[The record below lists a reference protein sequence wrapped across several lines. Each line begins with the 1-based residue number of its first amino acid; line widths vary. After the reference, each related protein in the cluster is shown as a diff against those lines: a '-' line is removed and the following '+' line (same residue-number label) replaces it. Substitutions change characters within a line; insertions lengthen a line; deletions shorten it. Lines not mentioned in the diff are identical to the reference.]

1 MAIYIPGWA
10 EGLLQSGDLR
20 RLGAGL
26 GEAIAPDRFAN
37 QRLQQ
42 LVAQNPMLLNQIE
55 NMTLE
60 GRRAMEQ
67 TLGYR
72 KKTPLQDLP
81 EGAQLKERRRMDE
94 ALAKLTPEQL
104 QLREA
109 NLLQTLTPQQIER
122 QRTKESQEDQ
132 KFQLDLSNGTLQN
145 QLLTGQVKDVERI
158 GARVDAAIAKYPTFQ
173 GIDMKK
179 LVGSAVRG
187 GTPIDPQ
194 LITAIQSDP
203 GAKQLFDIAYTSEL
217 AKFKNELD
225 TRLARTKS
233 AQDETMLVRTLAEV
247 GNQLNDQEGRI
258 LYEMQAA
265 LSAFEKESANLYNRL
280 EPGGGFRTQQ
290 SVNMQKAA
298 IMKPYEDRLT
308 VIRKAAFD
316 NTQRTTGLVE
326 KLGIKTPT
334 PTPDPAILSMQAG
347 PVGPLNPSGAGGFN
361 QFPGMPQNPFGG
373 QAALPQAPA
382 AIPVNETPEQRLARL
397 RRAAGL
403 P

>member
-55 NMTLE
+55 NMTIE
-60 GRRAMEQ
+60 GRRAMEK

-72 KKTPLQDLP
+72 KQTPLQGLP

-145 QLLTGQVKDVERI
+145 TVLTGQVKDVERI
-158 GARVDAAIAKYPTFQ
+158 AARVDAAIAKHPTLQ

-179 LVGSAVRG
+179 IVESALRG
-187 GTPIDPQ
+187 GTLIDPQ
-194 LITAIQSDP
+194 LMTAIQSDP
-203 GAKQLFDIAYTSEL
+203 GAKQLFDIAYASEL

-225 TRLARTKS
+225 TRLAKTKS
-233 AQDETMLVRTLAEV
+233 AQDETLLVRTLAEI
-247 GNQLNDQEGRI
+247 GNQLNDQEGRTMM
-258 LYEMQAA
+258 EMQTAIR
-265 LSAFEKESANLYNRL
+265 SFDEQWNNPFNRL
-280 EPGGGFRTQQ
+280 EPGGGLITKNIIDAKK
-290 SVNMQKAA
+290 VELK
-298 IMKPYEDRLT
+298 KPYEERLRQ
-308 VIRKAAFD
+308 IREAAKT
-316 NTQRTTGLVE
+316 NTDRTTTLVD
-326 KLGIKTPT
+326 KLGLRTPA
-334 PTPDPAILSMQAG
+334 PAMPSMPSMQAG
-347 PVGPLNPSGAGGFN
+347 PVGPMADVETRNALDAIR
-361 QFPGMPQNPFGG
+361 QRPQDEMR
-373 QAALPQAPA
+373 
-382 AIPVNETPEQRLARL
+382 I
-397 RRAAGL
+397 RAAYKQRTGKDL